1 MGGRSFP
8 GGDRTRETSITHLT
22 TGTFGNAGVGGLRR
36 WFALARLYNLPAPG
50 TKGESPK
57 ETKPVVTVEGRTI
70 DQKMRAHAVAV
81 ASDILILDDKFL
93 QMTSEGKVYAIVEL
107 ANPLYLYVKL
117 GVNEQ

>member
-1 MGGRSFP
+1 
-8 GGDRTRETSITHLT
+8 LT
-22 TGTFGNAGVGGLRR
+22 TGTFGNAGADGLRR
-36 WFALARLYNLPAPG
+36 WCGVARLYNLPAPG
-50 TKGESPK
+50 TKEESQK
-57 ETKPVVTVEGRTI
+57 ETKPTVDARTV

-81 ASDILILDDKFL
+81 ASDILVLDDKFL